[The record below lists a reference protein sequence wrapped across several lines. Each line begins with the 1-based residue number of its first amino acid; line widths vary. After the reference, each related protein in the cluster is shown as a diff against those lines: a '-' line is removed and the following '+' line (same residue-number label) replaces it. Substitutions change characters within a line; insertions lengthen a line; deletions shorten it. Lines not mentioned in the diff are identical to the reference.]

1 MREVKTES
9 IADNLEEYVK
19 AAAGGDQE
27 AFEALYHYS
36 YRIVAAECYE
46 VLHSALDVEDAVQDT
61 HLRIFRN
68 LDKLKDPNKFLGWC
82 RTIAHNQSITIV
94 TREKNKNGK
103 DDLRPPV
110 SDETAIGMDALDS
123 EDLDSS
129 PTDELEQ
136 ELIKKYL
143 QSAIDTLSA
152 DRMMCLA
159 MHQQG
164 YTYQQISDETAIP
177 LGTVK
182 SSMHYAKKQLAKAV
196 ERIEKESGIKLHAFT
211 LVPVAGHVVPK
222 LESEEGGWISA
233 RSEAGAAGE
242 ESTWN
247 AIAKKLPGGSA
258 SAAAGILGTTARKIL
273 AVILAAIVVAGG
285 VIAAVYQSDKKGSG
299 STPNFT
305 QVTAAPGESGVAGE
319 AGQAIGQGNLNAR
332 NSQAITATQNADRR
346 GAGITQNN
354 NQPQPSPEPQ
364 TTAQAET
371 TRKLISQT
379 VRRQDDFYNN
389 NN

>member
-233 RSEAGAAGE
+233 RSEAGAAGRE
-242 ESTWN
+242 HLECHSQEAAWRFCLRSCRHSRYN
-247 AIAKKLPGGSA
+247 GPKNPRCHPGIHRCRGRCHCRRLSERQERQRFHA
-258 SAAAGILGTTARKIL
+258 QFHAGHSGAR
-273 AVILAAIVVAGG
+273 
-285 VIAAVYQSDKKGSG
+285 
-299 STPNFT
+299 
-305 QVTAAPGESGVAGE
+305 
-319 AGQAIGQGNLNAR
+319 
-332 NSQAITATQNADRR
+332 
-346 GAGITQNN
+346 
-354 NQPQPSPEPQ
+354 
-364 TTAQAET
+364 
-371 TRKLISQT
+371 
-379 VRRQDDFYNN
+379 
-389 NN
+389 

>member
-103 DDLRPPV
+103 V
-110 SDETAIGMDALDS
+110 
-123 EDLDSS
+123 
-129 PTDELEQ
+129 EQ

-273 AVILAAIVVAGG
+273 AVILASIVVAGG